1 MRQLADAWLEHQRR
15 RFIRYDARR
24 WLRHDAHRYKAYN
37 PDQPRVPA
45 GTPEGGQWTGEG
57 GAPATPLRIAQTD
70 RPPPPGTGLRFA
82 LQIALQMIRGYRR
95 ENNLVDLFDSSSG
108 STVAV
113 TTINGKFVY
122 GVNSDIADYSGAY
135 TADDEAAAKRF
146 RDSMIEK
153 YPDVMKSDNV
163 GEAPNDALFHAEA
176 TVLLRA
182 ARENGGTLEG
192 KSLVVF
198 VDKTLCRSC
207 QRVLPF
213 VGLELGNPTV
223 TFVDRRGV
231 IRTMRSGSWD

>member
-1 MRQLADAWLEHQRR
+1 MRQLANVWLERQRS
-15 RFIRYDARR
+15 RFTRHDAHR

-37 PDQPRVPA
+37 PNQPRVPA
-45 GTPEGGQWTGEG
+45 GSPEGGQWTDEV
-57 GAPATPLRIAQTD
+57 GAPGAPLRLAQTD
-70 RPPPPGTGLRFA
+70 RPPPPGAGLHFA
-82 LQIALQMIRGYRR
+82 LQIALQMMRAYRR

-135 TADDEAAAKRF
+135 ADEDEAAAKRL

-153 YPDVMKSDNV
+153 YPDVMKADNI
-163 GEAPNDALFHAEA
+163 GESPNDALFHAEA

-182 ARENGGTLEG
+182 ARENAGTLKGE
-192 KSLVVF
+192 SLVVF
-198 VDKTLCRSC
+198 VDKALCRSC
-207 QRVLPF
+207 ESVLPL

-223 TFVDRRGV
+223 TFVDRRRV